1 MKSESTTQIVP
12 AKRVSE
18 IQEYYFSRRLRE
30 VAQLNAQ
37 GADII
42 SLGIGGPDRP
52 PHSSVISTL
61 ADEAAKPG
69 NHSYQPYVGIPQ
81 LRQAMADW
89 YNRWYGVTINPD
101 TEIQPLIGSKEGILH
116 VSLAFLN
123 PGDGVL
129 VPNPGYPTYTSV
141 SRLAQAEIF
150 NYDLTEEGGWM
161 PDFDALER
169 LPLDRIKLMWI
180 NYPHM
185 PTGTP
190 ASLELFE
197 KIVAFGKKH
206 NIVIAHDNPYSFILN
221 EKPLSLLQVDGAR
234 DIAIEMN
241 SMSKSHNMAGWR
253 VGMLASNPTFINWIL
268 KVKSNIDSGQFKP
281 LMLAAVKG
289 LEVDKDWYDEVNATY
304 ASRRKV
310 AEEIMSTLNCTFDP
324 RQKGL
329 FLWGRIPD
337 NEASSES
344 LADRV
349 LYEGRVFITPG
360 FIFGSNGD
368 RYIRISLCAT
378 EENMRKALD
387 RINKMNN
394 KQ

>member
-81 LRQAMADW
+81 LRRAMADW
-89 YNRWYGVTINPD
+89 YNRWYGVTLNPD

-141 SRLAQAEIF
+141 SRLEQAEIF

-190 ASLELFE
+190 ASLELFG

-289 LEVDKDWYDEVNATY
+289 LEADKDWYDEVNATY

-310 AEEIMSTLNCTFDP
+310 AEEIMSALKCTFDP

-337 NEASSES
+337 DEVSSES

-378 EENMRKALD
+378 EDNMRKALD

>member
-89 YNRWYGVTINPD
+89 YNRWYGVTLNPD

-310 AEEIMSTLNCTFDP
+310 AEEIMSALNCTFDP